1 MKVAPRHAR
10 RLLCLR
16 GIIKRNKIQGNCHL
30 RALTG
35 ESRVKTCKR
44 REINFIMFYFNFFC
58 IPFWQTFERST
69 LLMVDKTT
77 HFCIFCI
84 KYLGFTQSEKLSCE
98 CEYTSGNW
106 SFYAD
111 QWIPSGWILVAG
123 ESISSDSE
131 RPNIKHAR
139 GEIDDVAL
147 RCLWSWAP
155 ETASGSIMRGRE
167 GQGVWWRY
175 IITFRRHYIITRI
188 FPKVQAEG

>member
-1 MKVAPRHAR
+1 MKVAPRHER
-10 RLLCLR
+10 GLLCLR
-16 GIIKRNKIQGNCHL
+16 GIIIRNKIQGNCHL

-35 ESRVKTCKR
+35 ESRVRTCKR

-69 LLMVDKTT
+69 LNDLTKR
-77 HFCIFCI
+77 
-84 KYLGFTQSEKLSCE
+84 LSFA
-98 CEYTSGNW
+98 YFLSNILVLKVKSFRVSTSGNW

-111 QWIPSGWILVAG
+111 QWIPSWWILVAG

-131 RPNIKHAR
+131 RLNIKHAR

-155 ETASGSIMRGRE
+155 DTASGSIMRVSVMAVNYLLSGA
-167 GQGVWWRY
+167 
-175 IITFRRHYIITRI
+175 II
-188 FPKVQAEG
+188 